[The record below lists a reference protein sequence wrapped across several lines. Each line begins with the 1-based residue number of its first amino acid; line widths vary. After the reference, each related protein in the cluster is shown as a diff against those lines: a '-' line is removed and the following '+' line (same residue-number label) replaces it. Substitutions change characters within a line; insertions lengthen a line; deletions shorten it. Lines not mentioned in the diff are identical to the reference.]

1 MQCKYVVSQCFC
13 LVSLSC
19 SERIW
24 FQLANLDTGIAGFLF
39 LPPSP
44 LRSANYRS
52 WPLIGWWP
60 NGLILCGKSIKSL
73 LTWPCVPVSLLLFS
87 VVVARYILF
96 CCLYS
101 VSVCI
106 ILVYFGLYPALMHT
120 SRKSYVVV
128 TCKLPLLCLHIMIQ
142 LIHLAIHM

>member
-19 SERIW
+19 SERNW

-96 CCLYS
+96 CCLYFC
-101 VSVCI
+101 VC
-106 ILVYFGLYPALMHT
+106 VYYSGIFRFISALIHT
-120 SRKSYVVV
+120 SHALCCSNMQISCRCYVY
-128 TCKLPLLCLHIMIQ
+128 TLWFS
-142 LIHLAIHM
+142 